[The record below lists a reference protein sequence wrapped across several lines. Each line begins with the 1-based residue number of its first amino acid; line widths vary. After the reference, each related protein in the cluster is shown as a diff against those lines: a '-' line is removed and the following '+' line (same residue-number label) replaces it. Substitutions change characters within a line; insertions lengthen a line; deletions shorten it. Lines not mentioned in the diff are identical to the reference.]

1 MSDIEKLLDIMRRLR
16 DPQHGC
22 PWDVRQDFGDI
33 AVYTVEEAYEVAD
46 AIAREDMTA
55 LREELGDL
63 LFQPVFHARIA
74 EERGLFDFNDVV
86 DAICDKLV
94 RRHPHVFGNER
105 VESAEEQT
113 RQWEAHK
120 AHERDAEDTV
130 TGVLDGVPLAL
141 PALRRAQKL
150 QKRAA
155 TVGFDWSAPAPVI
168 AKVREEIEELERGLE
183 DPAVLREELGDL
195 LFAIV
200 NLARHTGVDAEAAL
214 RDANTKFEDRFR
226 YIEERLAES
235 GRAAVDVDLDTL
247 ENLWN
252 EAKQRL

>member
-130 TGVLDGVPLAL
+130 TGVLDDVPLAL

-200 NLARHTGVDAEAAL
+200 NLARHTGVDAESAL
-214 RDANTKFEDRFR
+214 KNANTKFEDRFR

-252 EAKQRL
+252 EAKQRP